1 MRDGQEP
8 VLFPSPRL
16 TFNSSAQEILGR
28 AKLVPCPSR
37 TEATDAKRESRDLD
51 SRGWP
56 PDTSPSASVR
66 WGWKEGG
73 PHLRGHTAVG
83 TRTWHFRHYFTYR
96 DRLQNQKVH
105 LQLVQLDRAFP
116 PSAPNAIYVS
126 LQQLH
131 PGALYL
137 AKECISITILN
148 LHKKPLKMLL
158 DKLEVFKYILPDSLA
173 VWACLEHPQLHCSNP
188 GITLLR

>member
-1 MRDGQEP
+1 MY
-8 VLFPSPRL
+8 S
-16 TFNSSAQEILGR
+16 
-28 AKLVPCPSR
+28 
-37 TEATDAKRESRDLD
+37 
-51 SRGWP
+51 
-56 PDTSPSASVR
+56 
-66 WGWKEGG
+66 
-73 PHLRGHTAVG
+73 
-83 TRTWHFRHYFTYR
+83 

-105 LQLVQLDRAFP
+105 LQPVQLDRVLP